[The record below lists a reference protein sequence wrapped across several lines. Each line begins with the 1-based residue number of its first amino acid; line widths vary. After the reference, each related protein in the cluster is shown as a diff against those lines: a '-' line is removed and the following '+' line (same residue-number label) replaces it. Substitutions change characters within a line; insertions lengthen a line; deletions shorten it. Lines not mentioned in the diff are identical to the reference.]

1 MRNKHFIAALLV
13 LCWAFSG
20 CVSFIDTHKM
30 DVASKN
36 ESGQILNL
44 KFAGDAGEQY
54 AAQAEKLVK
63 SGFLDTQGEEYGY
76 YDVRFEVITKDYTP
90 WTRILSHGLRMPI
103 IDVILFPLFLF
114 GAPTGG
120 QEFTLVAHFYIFDSN
135 GNLVKHYS
143 NTNAY
148 KQSVN
153 LYRNGSGATKRGTAE
168 FAKLFDVIFDEAA
181 DQSDA
186 INAALQKAGPIAN
199 NTNLAE
205 VQANIDRFF
214 LENPYAQSRM

>member
-13 LCWAFSG
+13 LCWVFSG
-20 CVSFIDTHKM
+20 CVSFINTHKM

-44 KFAGDAGEQY
+44 KFAGDAGEQFT
-54 AAQAEKLVK
+54 AQAERLVK
-63 SGFLDTQGEEYGY
+63 SGFLDTKDEEYGY
-76 YDVRFEVITKDYTP
+76 YDVRFEVTTKDFTP
-90 WTRILSHGLRMPI
+90 MSVYLGYVPAFW
-103 IDVILFPLFLF
+103 PLFLL
-114 GAPTGG
+114 GVPTGG
-120 QEFTLVAHFYIFDSN
+120 EQFTLVAHFYIFDSN

-143 NTNAY
+143 NTDAY
-148 KQSVN
+148 KQYVGI
-153 LYRNGSGATKRGTAE
+153 YYNGSFATWKGTRQ
-168 FAKLFDVIFDEAA
+168 FSKLFDVIFDEAA
-181 DQSDA
+181 NQSDA

-214 LENPYAQSRM
+214 LENPYTQRRM